1 MMSCR
6 KRIKEL
12 ENKLE
17 ICKDLIECYRGD
29 RDMYRT
35 FYEDAKIAVDLL
47 NEDQRWE
54 YYRLLSERDEEMAKP

>member
-29 RDMYRT
+29 RDLYRT
-35 FYEDAKIAVDLL
+35 LYEDAKIAVDLL
-47 NEDQRWE
+47 TDEQRWK
-54 YYRLLSERDEEMAKP
+54 YYELLHERDEETA

>member
-12 ENKLE
+12 ENKLD

-35 FYEDAKIAVDLL
+35 LYEDAKIAVDLL

-54 YYRLLSERDEEMAKP
+54 YYRLLSERDEEIAKP